1 MFSLMRRSCQKQQ
14 KQIAPTK
21 KQQNEKLNK
30 KPEVYIPCSNN

>member
-14 KQIAPTK
+14 KQIATTK

-30 KPEVYIPCSNN
+30 KPEVYIPLK